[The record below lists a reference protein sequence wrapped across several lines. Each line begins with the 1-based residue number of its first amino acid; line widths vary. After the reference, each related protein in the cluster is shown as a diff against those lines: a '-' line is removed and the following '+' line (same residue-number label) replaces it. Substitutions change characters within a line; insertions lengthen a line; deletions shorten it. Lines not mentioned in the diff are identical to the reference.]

1 MTSLALDRSEGL
13 GQRLRSLIRHELAP
27 FPGRTA
33 AVWRF
38 LLSST
43 LVIVISMALQVPFL
57 ALSLI
62 MVFFT
67 AQENTVLTKLSGIVM
82 VIGAT
87 LAVAMAILL
96 LKFTIDYPLL
106 RILGACAIAFCGM
119 YFMRISKLGAIG
131 YLVALVVIYGQS
143 FPDINNNPEVLTRL
157 LLWTWVATVYP
168 IVLTIIV
175 NLLLL
180 PAKPVRLLTE
190 EILRQLDN
198 VSRQLEARLHGEKI
212 PRLSVNAVQSGI
224 LALHRHLSFAAQGD
238 AAYGRDKARHLM
250 RIAAVDRLHTAAA
263 HLSELPATPLSPVQS
278 DWLAKLHASCRA
290 FEAAVAAGTAFTHS
304 PEVPD
309 DRPAKD
315 RLDGVLGEMA
325 HALQAAAD
333 AEVAAPDEL
342 PQAKAGMLAADA
354 FSNPV
359 YGRFALKTVLAAL
372 FCYVF
377 YTAAQWPGI
386 HTALVTCII
395 LALPSVGATAQKSL
409 TRVVGCA
416 LGSIISVLATVFAIQ
431 HLDSIVG
438 LLALTLP
445 IIALGAWIAAGSPR
459 TNYIGVQLVFAYAL
473 ALLGHF
479 GPTTDLTEIRDR
491 MIGILVGVAVS
502 TTVSTVLW
510 PEREG
515 KALKVT
521 LARLLRSIAG
531 LALAGQ
537 ALADPEQKRQ
547 AVDKARLQGWS
558 LLSQNRELQARVA
571 LEPGWQNAHDSVTG
585 DLTTWLA
592 QAQEAL
598 FAVNFFQLL
607 LLHTGLQLSPRAAEA
622 IERFRD
628 CAARQLEYLADRVEN
643 LPVAKGSETVDALRD
658 PLSTLDGLAKAVT
671 GDSSDV
677 TRKLELLSAAHAV
690 HERIVRLGNQ
700 HSQLFAQIAREQ

>member
-1 MTSLALDRSEGL
+1 M
-13 GQRLRSLIRHELAP
+13 QLRTFISRELAP
-27 FPGRTA
+27 FPARGD

-38 LLSST
+38 LMSSA
-43 LVIVISMALQVPFL
+43 LVVVISMALQVPFL

-62 MVFFT
+62 LVFFT
-67 AQENTVLTKLSGIVM
+67 AQENTVLTRLSGIVM

-87 LAVAMAILL
+87 VAVAAAIVL
-96 LKFTIDYPLL
+96 LKLTIDHPLL
-106 RILGACAIAFCGM
+106 RILGACAIASCGM

-131 YLVALVVIYGQS
+131 YLVALIVIYGQS
-143 FPDINNNPEVLTRL
+143 FPDINDNPEVLTRL

-168 IVLTIIV
+168 IVLTIAV

-190 EILRQLDN
+190 EMLRQLGD
-198 VSRQLEARLHGEKI
+198 VGRQLEARRSGGQ
-212 PRLSVNAVQSGI
+212 PPSLSVDAVQRGV
-224 LALHRHLSFAAQGD
+224 LALHRHLAFATQAD

-263 HLSELPATPLSPVQS
+263 HLSQLPSQALSADQGER
-278 DWLAKLHASCRA
+278 LAHLLASCRA
-290 FEAAVAAGTAFTHS
+290 LQASVAAGTAFAR
-304 PEVPD
+304 PPQAPD
-309 DRPAKD
+309 DSPAKD
-315 RLDGVLGEMA
+315 RLDGVLREMA

-333 AEVAAPDEL
+333 AEVSAPVEL
-342 PQAKAGMLAADA
+342 PKAKEGMLAPDA

-359 YGRFALKTVLAAL
+359 YGRFALKTVLAAML
-372 FCYVF
+372 CYVF
-377 YTAAQWPGI
+377 YTGVQWPGI
-386 HTALVTCII
+386 HTALITCIT
-395 LALPSVGATAQKSL
+395 LALPSVGATAHKGL

-416 LGSIISVLATVFAIQ
+416 LGSIISVLATVFVIP

-445 IIALGAWIAAGSPR
+445 IVAVGAWIAAGSPR
-459 TNYIGVQLVFAYAL
+459 TNYVGVQLVFAYAL

-491 MIGILVGVAVS
+491 MIGILIGVAVS
-502 TTVSTVLW
+502 TVVSIALW

-515 KALKVT
+515 KALRTT

-531 LALAGQ
+531 LTRAGQ
-537 ALADPEQKRQ
+537 ALTDPGRKRL

-558 LLSQNRELQARVA
+558 LLNQNRELQARVA

-585 DLTTWLA
+585 NLTTWLA

-598 FAVNFFQLL
+598 FAVNFFQLVL
-607 LLHTGLQLSPRAAEA
+607 LNTGHRLTPTGADA

-628 CAARQLEYLADRVEN
+628 SAARQLEQQADRIEN
-643 LPVAKGSETVDALRD
+643 VPAEDGSDAVDASQD
-658 PLSTLDGLAKAVT
+658 PLSTLDDLAKGLT
-671 GDSSDV
+671 GDDSDAAH
-677 TRKLELLSAAHAV
+677 KLELLAAAHAV
-690 HERIVRLGNQ
+690 HERFVQLSGR
-700 HSQLFAQIAREQ
+700 HSRFFEQIAREQ